1 MSESAP
7 VRLPKFPR
15 AVPRDVANSVLN
27 EIFREA
33 IGASISAAHKQG
45 CKSRDECTEAVA
57 DDFLNRLGNG
67 SVMAE
72 IERIAG
78 SLPDRYVVTV
88 PREKTTLKY
97 VTRADYRSFSH
108 TAVLSPALALEIKD
122 SPAPCYIGTD
132 KLGHM
137 VQQGYDYWII
147 YKNVEARKTGLGE
160 LFAHA
165 WGVWSEGKEIDE
177 EQIRSYLKARDLPA
191 DDSEVKKIKKE
202 IRHFLTKSDDVLLF
216 SPTPIGV
223 KGSPFLKKLAHVLGT
238 HDKGILGMLSTG
250 IFSYADIEANEAGL
264 RFYLDLERD
273 PEYLAKNFDIKD
285 YATCDWDEEVL
296 RPELSPLIERRIDEA
311 VSGRRK
317 SFFARGLGI
326 NYDIPNN
333 VLALSTPL
341 FFFSSGDLE
350 LRLRAG
356 GAMPLSSDEDT
367 LYADSQLF
375 SAFDFLFR
383 LSGLHYAYLTTSAGV
398 SAERKFR
405 STFGAGYEVFLL
417 GKTSLQIG
425 WQLDNIRQDSS
436 ANLGVLILW

>member
-33 IGASISAAHKQG
+33 IGSSISAAGKQG
-45 CKSRDECTEAVA
+45 RKSRDEYLQAVA
-57 DDFLNRLGNG
+57 DDFLNRLGKG
-67 SVMAE
+67 TIVAE

-78 SLPDRYVVTV
+78 ELSDRYVAAV

-108 TAVLSPALALEIKD
+108 TAVLSPALALEVKD
-122 SPAPCYIGTD
+122 SPTPCYIGTD

-160 LFAHA
+160 LFANA
-165 WGVWSEGKEIDE
+165 WGLWSEGTEIGD
-177 EQIRSYLKARDLPA
+177 EQIRSYLAAKNLPA
-191 DDSEVKKIKKE
+191 DDSEVERIRRE
-202 IRHFLTKSDDVLLF
+202 IRLFLTESKEVEML
-216 SPTPIGV
+216 SPTPVGV
-223 KGSPFLKKLAHVLGT
+223 KGNSFLKKLAHILGT
-238 HDKGILGMLSTG
+238 HEKGILGTLSTG
-250 IFSYADIEANEAGL
+250 IFSYADIEANEAGFK
-264 RFYLDLERD
+264 FYLDLERD

-285 YATCDWDEEVL
+285 YATCEWDEEVL
-296 RPELSPLIERRIDEA
+296 RPELSPLIEQRIDEA

-326 NYDIPNN
+326 NYDIPDN

-356 GAMPLSSDEDT
+356 GAMPLSSDTDT
-367 LYADSQLF
+367 LYAGSQLF

-398 SAERKFR
+398 SAKRDFR
-405 STFGAGYEVFLL
+405 STLGAGYEVFLL

-425 WQLDNIRQDSS
+425 WQFDNIRQDSS